1 MITGSERSREVVD
14 FLSEIKEPAVR
25 MVKLYLAQAVMTATY
40 IYSLSCVGKLFGISI
55 NFYQKSEASKP
66 GNCHLKILKT
76 L

>member
-40 IYSLSCVGKLFGISI
+40 IYSLSCVGKLFGISKKKLPKKRPNPVI
-55 NFYQKSEASKP
+55 V
-66 GNCHLKILKT
+66 T
-76 L
+76 

>member
-40 IYSLSCVGKLFGISI
+40 IYSLSCVGKLFGISKNI
-55 NFYQKSEASKP
+55 YQKGEKRP
-66 GNCHLKILKT
+66 NPVIVT
-76 L
+76 

>member
-40 IYSLSCVGKLFGISI
+40 IYSLSCVGKFLGIS
-55 NFYQKSEASKP
+55 NKFCEKSEEQL
-66 GNCHLKILKT
+66 CVQT
-76 L
+76 R

>member
-1 MITGSERSREVVD
+1 MITGSERSREIVD

-40 IYSLSCVGKLFGISI
+40 IYSLSCVGELFGISKKFDEKNPNLVI
-55 NFYQKSEASKP
+55 VTY
-66 GNCHLKILKT
+66 KILKT

>member
-1 MITGSERSREVVD
+1 MITGSETSREVVD

-55 NFYQKSEASKP
+55 NFY
-66 GNCHLKILKT
+66 
-76 L
+76 

>member
-1 MITGSERSREVVD
+1 MISGSERSREIVD

-40 IYSLSCVGKLFGISI
+40 IYSLSCVGKLFGISKK
-55 NFYQKSEASKP
+55 NYQKSVKP
-66 GNCHLKILKT
+66 GNCHSKILKT